1 MADDLIDI
9 FDEDM
14 NFLGTALKSQAH
26 REGLWHKTFHCWLA
40 KEYSDGRIRLWLQ
53 LRDPTKDIF
62 PNKLDISAA
71 GHIKAGE
78 EVKDA
83 YREIEEEL
91 GIKLNKEEIVKLFT
105 SKEIYQNDTVYNRE
119 FQMVY
124 MAVVSGT
131 PYKAILQP
139 KEVTGLYSVDIE
151 ELEDLLDGKLKS
163 IEAKGIKRN
172 PDTSYT
178 LEYCSVIKDDIAP
191 HSRDYYD
198 KALSMIKRFIKNSNK
213 D

>member
-14 NFLGTALKSQAH
+14 NLLGTALKSQAH
-26 REGLWHKTFHCWLA
+26 REGLWHRTFHCWLA
-40 KEYSDGRIRLWLQ
+40 QQAPDGKIWLWLQ
-53 LRDPTKDIF
+53 LRDDTKDIF
-62 PNKLDISAA
+62 PSKLDISAA
-71 GHIKAGE
+71 GHIRAGE

-91 GIKLNKEEIVKLFT
+91 GIKLNKDEVIKLFT
-105 SKEIYQNDTVYNRE
+105 SKEIYQNDTIYNRE

-124 MAVVSGT
+124 MAVVNGS
-131 PYKAILQP
+131 PYKAVLQP
-139 KEVTGLYSVDIE
+139 KEVTGLYYVDIDE
-151 ELEDLLDGKLKS
+151 FADLLDGKLKS

-178 LEYCSVIKDDIAP
+178 LEYCSIVKDDVAP

-198 KALSMIKRFIKNSNK
+198 KALNMIKRFIKNSNK